1 MLFAAVYL
9 VLALGHIDWL
19 AESPALVWL
28 AVAGSAGYLAL
39 ALRYW
44 FRTPLVGIALA
55 TACFTGAALTLSR

>member
-1 MLFAAVYL
+1 MLAQ
-9 VLALGHIDWL
+9 ALIVAG
-19 AESPALVWL
+19 APALVWL
-28 AVAGSAGYLAL
+28 AVAGSAGYVAL